1 MYRADAAPSPV
12 LLVALGG
19 HLVGLD
25 PASGAILW
33 KNDLSGGGY
42 GSVDLASDGEVVV
55 ASAGGNR
62 VFAIAYPT
70 GATLWAASTTAH
82 GRATIV
88 IEGERIFVAK
98 GGSVDAYSRSGEKL
112 WTQGLP
118 GLGTGRAALGF
129 PANLRQADDAG
140 SQ

>member
-1 MYRADAAPSPV
+1 MYRAGASPSPV

-19 HLVGLD
+19 HVAGLD
-25 PASGAILW
+25 PATGKILW

-42 GSVDLASDGEVVV
+42 GAVDLASDGEVVY
-55 ASAGGNR
+55 ASAAGNR
-62 VFAIAYPT
+62 VFAIEVAS
-70 GATLWAASTTAH
+70 GKTLWNGQTTAH

-98 GGSVDAYSRSGEKL
+98 GGFVDAYSRSGEL
-112 WTQGLP
+112 IWNQGLP

-129 PANLRQADDAG
+129 PGNLRQADEVG